1 MASDMLAQT
10 LSWFAVGSVTLAAT
24 VVPVRADPIDPHRQ
38 MIAQIEKGLRP
49 PLAAKGEPSPVW
61 TLEER
66 MEHYG
71 VPAISIAVAFD
82 GEVVWAKAYGEREK
96 GNDLPVDENTLFQA
110 ASLSKPIAALAA
122 LSLVGKGKL
131 ELDAP
136 VADYLQSWDMPEN
149 EFTQSQDVTLRHL
162 LSHRA
167 GTTIHGFK
175 GYEVDADLPSSA
187 QILKGVE
194 PANTPPVAVDQIP
207 GSSRRY
213 SGGGYQVV
221 QLLLEDLTGQPF
233 AEVVEQ
239 EVFGPASLERSNYA
253 HRQTDENI
261 ASGHVGGASDP
272 IPAPGYFAYPEL
284 AAAGV
289 WTTPTELLRIGSQVA
304 RARNGD
310 SKLISEELAR
320 QLIPNS
326 ADEHGLGF
334 GLNDAG
340 DGVVFVHNGHNP
352 GYSARWYSYADGRAS
367 VAILTNSDS
376 GGKLIREVAS
386 AIGHA
391 YGWKQDAFEARAIVA
406 LDESWKEQVAGDY
419 AFGADS
425 TEAIATVSLEDGK
438 LWIDGALGERSRFY
452 PTSKTDFFVPGG
464 LNFVI
469 ESDDAG
475 NVAGINVEGEFVLS
489 KLAGT

>member
-1 MASDMLAQT
+1 MAANTFAQT
-10 LSWFAVGSVTLAAT
+10 LSWLAVGSLTLAA
-24 VVPVRADPIDPHRQ
+24 PIAQARADSADPHQQ

-66 MEHYG
+66 MEHHG

-82 GEVVWAKAYGEREK
+82 GEVVWAKAYGVREK
-96 GNDLPVDENTLFQA
+96 GSDVPVDENTLFQA

-122 LSLVGKGKL
+122 LALVDKGRL

-136 VADYLQSWDMPEN
+136 VANYLQSWDMPDN
-149 EFTQSQDVTLRHL
+149 AFTQSQPVTLRHL

-167 GTTIHGFK
+167 GTTIHGFR

-187 QILKGVE
+187 QILEGAE
-194 PANTPPVAVDQIP
+194 PANTPPVAVDQVP
-207 GSSRRY
+207 GSARRY

-221 QLLLEDLTGQPF
+221 QLMLEDLTGQPF
-233 AEVVEQ
+233 AEVVAQ
-239 EVFGPASLERSNYA
+239 EVFAPASLERSNYD
-253 HRQTDENI
+253 HRQTGENV

-272 IPAPGYFAYPEL
+272 IPGPGYFAYPEL
-284 AAAGV
+284 AAAGI

-304 RARNGD
+304 RARHGD
-310 SKLISEELAR
+310 SALISEDLAR
-320 QLIPNS
+320 QLVPDS

-376 GGKLIREVAS
+376 GGELIREVAS

-391 YGWKQDAFEARAIVA
+391 YGWKQDAFEERAIVP
-406 LDESWKEQVAGDY
+406 LDMSWKDQLAGGY

-425 TEAIATVSLEDGK
+425 AEAVATLTLEDGE
-438 LWIDGALGERSRFY
+438 LWIGGALGERSRFY
-452 PTSKTDFFVPGG
+452 PTSQTDFFVPGG
-464 LNFVI
+464 LNFVV
-469 ESDDAG
+469 ETNDAG
-475 NVAGINVEGEFVLS
+475 QVTGINVEGEFVLS
-489 KLAGT
+489 KIGSS